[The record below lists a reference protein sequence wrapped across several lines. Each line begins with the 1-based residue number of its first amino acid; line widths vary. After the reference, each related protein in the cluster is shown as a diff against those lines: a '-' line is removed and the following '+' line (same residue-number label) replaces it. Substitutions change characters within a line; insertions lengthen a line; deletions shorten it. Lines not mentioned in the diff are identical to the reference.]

1 MKRVMRTSLLV
12 LATLMGFVLFPLSA
26 SADDD
31 TTSLKEFF
39 KHGTVKGQLKTY
51 FFTQSFDGTGLNDS
65 EIWVN
70 GGNLSYK
77 TAKLYGFRLGATFQ
91 ASFVGHKDDVD
102 GRTAGKRTRSP
113 DVGH

>member
-1 MKRVMRTSLLV
+1 MKTKMRTALV
-12 LATLMGFVLFPLSA
+12 ALTALTVFVLLPLSA
-26 SADDD
+26 IADDD

-39 KHGTVKGQLKTY
+39 KQGTFSGQLKTY
-51 FFTQSFDGTGLNDS
+51 FFTQTFDGEGLNDS

-91 ASFVGHKDDVD
+91 ASFVGHKDDED
-102 GRTAGKRTRSP
+102 GK
-113 DVGH
+113 